1 VSGDLRIEPMVGA
14 HLDGVL
20 ALEEELFPDGPWTRE
35 MFRQELEDLAMSR
48 PLVAMLDGKVV
59 GYMATWFLRDEV
71 HLLNIGVA
79 EVHQRK
85 GYGRRLVEYLI
96 HQARVGAR
104 ALITLEVRAGNQA
117 ARKLYESLGFLQ
129 VAVRRN
135 YYEET
140 GEDAVVMVLDL
151 TPGDDAAGTG
161 ATE

>member
-1 VSGDLRIEPMVGA
+1 MSLTLRIEPMTGA

-20 ALEEELFPDGPWTRE
+20 ALEETLFSEGPWTRE
-35 MFRQELEDLAMSR
+35 MFCQELEDLAMSR
-48 PLVAMLDGKVV
+48 PVVATIDGDVV

-79 EVHQRK
+79 KAHQRK
-85 GYGRRLVEYLI
+85 GYGRRMVEHLI
-96 HQARVGAR
+96 HQARVGMR
-104 ALITLEVRAGNQA
+104 ALVMLEVRAGNEA
-117 ARKLYESLGFLQ
+117 ARALYESLGFAQ
-129 VAVRRN
+129 VAVRKR

-151 TPGDDAAGTG
+151 TAVDDAGTG